1 MLNEDKRIMRKRQI
15 CSGFLNKNLSLNT
28 PNENMRLRRTLP
40 MKLSAFGEY
49 GNVHKLEPISENF
62 VNQNAKDFEP
72 FCASK
77 LRLYRPKK
85 PTHATTLPLN
95 S

>member
-1 MLNEDKRIMRKRQI
+1 ME
-15 CSGFLNKNLSLNT
+15 
-28 PNENMRLRRTLP
+28 
-40 MKLSAFGEY
+40 LSAFGEY
-49 GNVHKLEPISENF
+49 GNVHKLEPISKNF

-77 LRLYRPKK
+77 LRQYRPKK